1 MRRSRRGLGEWVG
14 KVSERRECVCAYL
27 DLVFMANL
35 LYVQENEEAVLR
47 VVHRLAFRMGMYDV
61 AHCGYLSYI
70 QAPRATTHSV
80 PTSMAKLPPL
90 TPHPPPPHQ

>member
-35 LYVQENEEAVLR
+35 LYVQ
-47 VVHRLAFRMGMYDV
+47 G
-61 AHCGYLSYI
+61 
-70 QAPRATTHSV
+70 
-80 PTSMAKLPPL
+80 K
-90 TPHPPPPHQ
+90 